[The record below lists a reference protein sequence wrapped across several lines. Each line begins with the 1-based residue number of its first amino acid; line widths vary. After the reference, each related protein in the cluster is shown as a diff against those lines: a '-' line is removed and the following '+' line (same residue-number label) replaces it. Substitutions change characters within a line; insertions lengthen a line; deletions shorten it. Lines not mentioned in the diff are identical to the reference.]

1 MSRKSFPLD
10 ELAQTI
16 ENVISAI
23 ATGGASPLE
32 LQDALRS
39 LKNILPQLRGRVAEH
54 RQWQEIEN
62 DFWDADDCIERKTPD
77 WSKNSLNH
85 GRASSRESDSLART
99 EPESDWAK
107 ATRRQ
112 AALIDADLVSDV
124 DSAMKK
130 FEYFRR
136 TALFHFY
143 QVDKALKAQCAEIL
157 KIRAPLRSL
166 LDKV

>member
-1 MSRKSFPLD
+1 MQWVAKLESADTELSKAVDDLDDHGAARAARSIRRVIRKEPFPINMLLTIVAQKLPLD

-62 DFWDADDCIERKTPD
+62 DFGTPTTV
-77 WSKNSLNH
+77 SSGNSGLVEEFTE
-85 GRASSRESDSLART
+85 SWPSIKSR
-99 EPESDWAK
+99 
-107 ATRRQ
+107 
-112 AALIDADLVSDV
+112 V
-124 DSAMKK
+124 
-130 FEYFRR
+130 
-136 TALFHFY
+136 
-143 QVDKALKAQCAEIL
+143 
-157 KIRAPLRSL
+157 
-166 LDKV
+166 